1 MMLDDIDVAGASAD
15 ELLRL
20 VARCN
25 AELAARAAAAQST
38 LAPAT
43 AQPTPAS
50 ASAQS
55 AEIHPVQDAV
65 APIPAAAPTGAAASH
80 SHQSQTSLHATT
92 LGFST
97 CINKIDE
104 GFYICGVDM
113 LRNFT
118 QLRSLGIHCI
128 LNAAGENLYTDDND
142 IWTELHGSED
152 PLMKLKDNFDV
163 KIIGAEDI
171 ADFDLSIRFQEIAD
185 FVEAGRSKGGVVVHC
200 QAGISRACTS
210 ACAYLMIKQ
219 HWDLEGAFR
228 RVQQVRSFVYPNKG
242 FWRQLRDLEV
252 ALKAEGIQLKTLP
265 DAYEAPTQPEGQSED
280 PKLVSDA
287 CAYDTIRLLDAAARS
302 VSSFVTKPLTAT
314 INSMKW
320 MKPSGVISNL
330 KMGIMDGVVI
340 QSATLDKKGAILLHA
355 SVVPSLSPDGF
366 KALLLEL
373 PGVRL
378 AVVEGETV
386 PVPAKSSKVTEE
398 SLLPIEV
405 KKEESLK
412 PIQVK
417 KEESPKPVEVKK
429 KVFGGFGG
437 MTGGF
442 LNRIP
447 APALISESRQR
458 AHATVPYLEPGGNHA
473 FQYYVTSFTL
483 ALLACK
489 RFCGYQ
495 KVMLGFQAPLM
506 HTSC

>member
-38 LAPAT
+38 VYCGHLTTGVESIPAPAT
-43 AQPTPAS
+43 AQPTPAP

-55 AEIHPVQDAV
+55 AEIQDAV

-80 SHQSQTSLHATT
+80 SHQSQTSLQAMT
-92 LGFST
+92 LGEFST

-142 IWTELHGSED
+142 TWTELHGSED
-152 PLMKLKDNFDV
+152 PLMKITDNFEV
-163 KIIGAEDI
+163 KIIGAQDI

-252 ALKAEGIQLKTLP
+252 SLKAEGIKLKTLP
-265 DAYEAPTQPEGQSED
+265 DEYEAPTQPEGQSED
-280 PKLVSDA
+280 PELVSDA
-287 CAYDTIRLLDAAARS
+287 CAYDTIRLLDQAARS

-320 MKPSGVISNL
+320 MKPSAVISNL
-330 KMGIMDGVVI
+330 KMGTMDGVVI

-366 KALLLEL
+366 KALLLEV

-398 SLLPIEV
+398 SPQPIEV
-405 KKEESLK
+405 KKEES
-412 PIQVK
+412 
-417 KEESPKPVEVKK
+417 PKPLEVKK
-429 KVFGGFGG
+429 KVFAGFGG
-437 MTGGF
+437 MSGGF

-458 AHATVPYLEPGGNHA
+458 AHAMVPYLEPGGNHA
-473 FQYYVTSFTL
+473 FQYYLTSFTL